1 MCGDGGGVEAHDI
14 GEVGVV
20 VTKEIDIAIPD
31 DGLVDDCTADE
42 LLIVGGNLNAQ
53 SGQVCL
59 FVS

>member
-42 LLIVGGNLNAQ
+42 LLIVGGNLDA
-53 SGQVCL
+53 
-59 FVS
+59 